1 MREVLQKL
9 TEASDD
15 QLDAVVCN
23 RLKILLE
30 VGYTASDIKQVLD
43 DCAYSA
49 LASTFVM
56 KVLDVIWH
64 DLKKQEGND

>member
-1 MREVLQKL
+1 MREVLEKL

-30 VGYTASDIKQVLD
+30 VGYTADDIKQVLD
-43 DCAYSA
+43 DCAYGA
-49 LASTFVM
+49 LASGFVM
-56 KVLDVIWH
+56 KVLDVIWQ